1 VRSIAASRSA
11 NANFSRSR
19 FMDIPIEP
27 SVTPVRPGKLFAARL
42 DRRRSGEIDAAV
54 KLYGGGAAR
63 GV

>member
-1 VRSIAASRSA
+1 
-11 NANFSRSR
+11 
-19 FMDIPIEP
+19 MDIPIEP